1 MDSLKELVEYL
12 NFDAR
17 LDLQAVAVQNILG
30 LTNTEKG
37 REMLLS
43 CPEIL
48 RQFILLCQVDSKR
61 LAVAKDA
68 ARALINISGDEAGAK
83 ALLLISEASK
93 CELNQRPTDNLIRV
107 CFSFILDKDN
117 SLADQCCMILSNL
130 TRPAALV
137 DRIVSLIEK
146 ADCKWDKIV
155 YAFAYADKYN
165 TKGAKLHYL
174 GPTLSNLSQSPIVRS
189 RLMDRDLLIIHKL
202 LPFVEYK
209 DSLVRRGGIVGTL
222 KNCCFDI
229 ENHLWLLSDQVDI
242 LSHLLLPLAGPE
254 EFDDED
260 NDKLPIDLQYLPAT
274 KERERD
280 VDIRTMILEALCQL
294 CATKEAREIIREK
307 NAYVIL
313 REYHKWEKDK
323 AALLACENVIDIL
336 IRTEEEIGIDN
347 LKQIEVPSK
356 YSEKFQEIDKEF
368 LKE

>member
-1 MDSLKELVEYL
+1 
-12 NFDAR
+12 
-17 LDLQAVAVQNILG
+17 
-30 LTNTEKG
+30 
-37 REMLLS
+37 
-43 CPEIL
+43 
-48 RQFILLCQVDSKR
+48 
-61 LAVAKDA
+61 
-68 ARALINISGDEAGAK
+68 
-83 ALLLISEASK
+83 
-93 CELNQRPTDNLIRV
+93 
-107 CFSFILDKDN
+107 SFILDKDN
-117 SLADQCCMILSNL
+117 SLADQCCMILSNM

-274 KERERD
+274 KEREP
-280 VDIRTMILEALCQL
+280 LCQL

-356 YSEKFQEIDKEF
+356 YRVKINTSKLTELRILEILLVLLQLLTDSGPKTAAISADF
-368 LKE
+368 LIDNAS